1 LTAFRFVWFVI
12 DLEVILYGQTT
23 VSWDFS
29 GSIDD
34 YFNPERTLI
43 DSIDHIVKT

>member
-1 LTAFRFVWFVI
+1 MTAFKFVWLVI

-34 YFNPERTLI
+34 YFNP
-43 DSIDHIVKT
+43 